1 MQSVTAII
9 CRKRD
14 ATVGDTGKGGK
25 KREEMGG
32 EEKKKRLYEGGKAR
46 KEEWPKFRATLY
58 RLGLLNFMRRPSFL
72 SLSPP
77 FFFFTALRAP
87 LKRDTRATFRCS
99 HDAER
104 LCMNARY
111 FYACKQT
118 RNANYVRREF

>member
-25 KREEMGG
+25 KKEKKWG

-77 FFFFTALRAP
+77 FFFFHRV
-87 LKRDTRATFRCS
+87 TRPVKTRHTS
-99 HDAER
+99 HIS
-104 LCMNARY
+104 L
-111 FYACKQT
+111 
-118 RNANYVRREF
+118 

>member
-14 ATVGDTGKGGK
+14 ATVGDTGKGGGRGKK
-25 KREEMGG
+25 KRRNG

-72 SLSPP
+72 SPPSPLSLPS
-77 FFFFTALRAP
+77 FFFFHRV
-87 LKRDTRATFRCS
+87 TRPVKTRHTS
-99 HDAER
+99 HIS
-104 LCMNARY
+104 L
-111 FYACKQT
+111 
-118 RNANYVRREF
+118 